1 MKVLPGCFS
10 ECFPMCWVK
19 VLSGLCVS
27 ASCGCATV
35 LRAAGF
41 NITFAPG
48 LMKCY
53 LESAILRAARRKAS
67 LVNASREDIA
77 KVFRPSRDVVFTE
90 C

>member
-1 MKVLPGCFS
+1 MFTV
-10 ECFPMCWVK
+10 CWVK

-27 ASCGCATV
+27 ASCGGTTV

-53 LESAILRAARRKAS
+53 LESAILMAARRKAS
-67 LVNASREDIA
+67 DVKPDRKDWRYQITGRRITWRDPKRLVKMIM
-77 KVFRPSRDVVFTE
+77 
-90 C
+90 